1 MRSATLIESERDEV
15 QAIWGQLNAMGKPKA
30 LVLDLSEVGA
40 ADVQL
45 VGGKCASLGE
55 LFRNLVPRGVRAVDG
70 FATTSESYRLLLL
83 TNGLGDRLRELMN
96 GLDHNDIRALNGAGR
111 EARALMLD
119 TPLPAQ
125 VNDAILDA
133 YRRLCKRL
141 GRKPEVAVRSSA
153 TAEDLPDASFAGQ
166 QDTILNVRGETHLIE
181 ACHRCFASLWTDRA
195 ISYRAARGYDHFE
208 VALSIGVQPMV
219 RSDQAC
225 SGVMFTLDTESGFR
239 DVVVINGA
247 WGLGEAIVQGM
258 ATPDEWV
265 VFKPTLQ
272 TGARPIVSR
281 RLGGKEVKMVY
292 GLDGKGTRT
301 RDVVEAQR
309 GRFVLGDYEVLELA
323 RWACL
328 IEDHYSKLAGRSTP
342 MDIEWA
348 KDGQTGELFILQ
360 ARPETVHASNR
371 ENYIETYRLTGEHG
385 PPLVT
390 GIAVGEKV
398 SHGRVHVLADPDHLA
413 EFKAGDVLVT
423 SMTDPAWEPIMK
435 RAAAIVTDR
444 GGRTCHSAIISRELG
459 LPCIVGTGNAT
470 QLLQSGMDVTVSC
483 SEGAHGNIYE
493 GLVEFAVDRR
503 VVGDEQRPRTQVM
516 MNVGDPD
523 HAFAVASLP
532 NDGVG
537 LARLE
542 FIINNHIGIHPMA
555 LVRYPNLENTDVVKE
570 IERRIGE
577 EDPREFFVRRLA
589 EGIAR
594 IAAAF
599 YPKPV
604 IVRMSDFKSNEY
616 AMLIGGQEFE
626 PTEENPMLGFRGASR
641 YYDDRYKEGFEL
653 ECQALQR
660 VRDDMGL
667 VNVLAMIPFCRTVA
681 EAERVVALMA
691 EFGLQQGEHALEI
704 YAMCELPA
712 NVIYADEFLR
722 VFDGYS
728 IGSNDLTQLTL
739 GLDRDSEMVAHLFD
753 ERDGAVERMV
763 TLAIEAAQRAGKKI
777 GICGQAPSDY
787 PEFARFL
794 VEKGITSISLNPD
807 TVLQTTHMILEVET
821 ELASQKTSIKTDSP
835 VRRRAERS
843 SLDIAPAFSGTGVE

>member
-1 MRSATLIESERDEV
+1 MRNNPI
-15 QAIWGQLNAMGKPKA
+15 P
-30 LVLDLSEVGA
+30 LVLDLSEVA
-40 ADVQL
+40 AGDVPL

-55 LFRNLVPRGVRAVDG
+55 LFRALRPNGVRAVDG
-70 FATTSESYRLLLL
+70 FATTCEAYRLLLDSD
-83 TNGLGDRLRELMN
+83 GLGKRLRELMN
-96 GLDHNDIRALNGAGR
+96 GLEHEDLKALNRAGR
-111 EARALMLD
+111 QARALMLD
-119 TPLPAQ
+119 TPLPRE
-125 VNDAILDA
+125 VHDAIIDS
-133 YRRLCKRL
+133 YRRLSDRM
-141 GRKPEVAVRSSA
+141 GRTCEVAVRSSA
-153 TAEDLPDASFAGQ
+153 TAEDLPEASFAGQ
-166 QDTILNVRGETHLIE
+166 QDTLLNVLGEDRLID

-195 ISYRAARGYDHFE
+195 ISYRAARGFDHFD
-208 VALSIGVQPMV
+208 VSLAIGVQPMV

-265 VFKPTLQ
+265 VFKPTLA

-281 RLGGKEVKMVY
+281 QLGTKEVKMVY

-301 RDVVEAQR
+301 RDVVDAQR
-309 GRFVLGDYEVLELA
+309 QRFCLNDYEVLQLA
-323 RWACL
+323 RWACM
-328 IEDHYSKLAGRSTP
+328 IEEHYSALAGRPTP
-342 MDIEWA
+342 MDLEWA
-348 KDGQTGELFILQ
+348 KDGNTGELFILQ
-360 ARPETVHASNR
+360 ARPETVHASNH
-371 ENYIETYRLTGEHG
+371 ENYIEIHKLTGEHSV
-385 PPLVT
+385 PLAT
-390 GIAVGEKV
+390 GIAVGERI
-398 SHGRVHVLADPDHLA
+398 GQGQVHVLADPDHLT
-413 EFKAGDVLVT
+413 EFKEGAVLVT

-435 RAAAIVTDR
+435 KAAAIVTDR
-444 GGRTCHSAIISRELG
+444 GGRTCHSAIVSRELG
-459 LPCIVGTGNAT
+459 LPCIVGTGNST
-470 QLLQSGMDVTVSC
+470 QVLQSGMDITVSC
-483 SEGAHGNIYE
+483 AEGARGNVYE
-493 GLVEFAVDRR
+493 GLIDFTVEKR
-503 VVGDEQRPRTQVM
+503 VVGKGKRPRTQVM

-523 HAFAVASLP
+523 HAFALSALP

-555 LVRYPNLENTDVVKE
+555 LVRYPNLQNPEVVRE

-589 EGIAR
+589 EGIGR

-599 YPKPV
+599 YPNPV

-616 AMLIGGQEFE
+616 AMLIGGHEFE

-641 YYDDRYKEGFEL
+641 YYDERYREGFHL
-653 ECQALQR
+653 ECLALQR
-660 VRDDMGL
+660 VREEMGL
-667 VNVLAMIPFCRTVA
+667 INVKAMIPFCRTVE
-681 EAERVVALMA
+681 EARRVIDLMA
-691 EFGLQQGEHALEI
+691 EFGLKQGEHSLEI

-712 NVIYADEFLR
+712 NVVFADEFLR
-722 VFDGYS
+722 IFDGYS

-753 ERDGAVERMV
+753 ERNGAVEKMV
-763 TLAIEAAQRAGKKI
+763 EMAIDAAHRAGKKI

-807 TVLQTTHMILEVET
+807 TVIQTTRLILDVESEVNT
-821 ELASQKTSIKTDSP
+821 EEELLSAS
-835 VRRRAERS
+835 
-843 SLDIAPAFSGTGVE
+843 

>member
-1 MRSATLIESERDEV
+1 MKNGSR
-15 QAIWGQLNAMGKPKA
+15 P

-40 ADVQL
+40 DDVEV

-55 LFRNLVPRGVRAVDG
+55 LFRTLAPRGVRAVDG
-70 FATTSESYRLLLL
+70 FATTSEAYRMLLAAD
-83 TNGLGDRLRELMN
+83 GLGKRLRELMH
-96 GLDHNDIRALNGAGR
+96 GLDHEDMNALNTAGR

-119 TPLPAQ
+119 TPLPRE
-125 VNDAILDA
+125 VHEAIITG
-133 YRRLCKRL
+133 YRRLSERI
-141 GRKPEVAVRSSA
+141 GRSSEVAVRSSA
-153 TAEDLPDASFAGQ
+153 TAEDLPEASFAGQ
-166 QDTILNVRGETHLIE
+166 QDTILNVRGEDRLIE

-195 ISYRAARGYDHFE
+195 ISYRAARGFDHFE

-258 ATPDEWV
+258 ATPDEWI
-265 VFKPTLQ
+265 VFKPTLA
-272 TGARPIVSR
+272 TGARPIISR
-281 RLGGKEVKMVY
+281 HLGSKEVKMVY
-292 GLDGKGTRT
+292 GLDGKGTRV
-301 RDVVEAQR
+301 REVVDAQR
-309 GRFVLGDYEVLELA
+309 QRFCLSDYEVLQLS
-323 RWACL
+323 RWACT
-328 IEDHYSKLAGRSTP
+328 IEAHYSERAGRATP

-348 KDGQTGELFILQ
+348 KDGHSGELFILQ
-360 ARPETVHASNR
+360 ARPETVHATNR
-371 ENYIETYRLTGEHG
+371 ENYIETYKLTGEHSA
-385 PPLVT
+385 PLVD
-390 GIAVGEKV
+390 GIAVGEKI
-398 SHGRVHVLADPDHLA
+398 GQGDVHVLADPDHLA
-413 EFKAGDVLVT
+413 EFKAGAVLVT

-435 RAAAIVTDR
+435 KAAAIVTDR
-444 GGRTCHSAIISRELG
+444 GGRTCHSAIVSRELG
-459 LPCIVGTGNAT
+459 LPCIVGTANAT
-470 QLLQSGMDVTVSC
+470 QLLQSGMNVTVC
-483 SEGAHGNIYE
+483 CAEGARGSIYE
-493 GLVEFAVDRR
+493 GLIDFAVEKR
-503 VVGDEQRPRTQVM
+503 VVGKEKRPRTQVM

-523 HAFAVASLP
+523 HAFALSALP

-555 LVRYPNLENTDVVKE
+555 LVRYPQLPNPEVVRE
-570 IERRIGE
+570 ISRRIGE
-577 EDPREFFVRRLA
+577 EDPREFFVRRLS
-589 EGIAR
+589 EGIGR

-599 YPKPV
+599 YPNPV

-641 YYDDRYKEGFEL
+641 YYDERYREGFHL
-653 ECQALQR
+653 ECLALQR
-660 VRDDMGL
+660 VREEMGL
-667 VNVLAMIPFCRTVA
+667 INVKAMIPFCRTVE
-681 EAERVVALMA
+681 EAERVIQLMS
-691 EFGLQQGEHALEI
+691 EFGLKQGEHDLEI

-712 NVIYADEFLR
+712 NVVFADEFLR

-753 ERDGAVERMV
+753 ERNGAVEKMV
-763 TLAIEAAQRAGKKI
+763 EMAIDAAHRAGKKI

-807 TVLQTTHMILEVET
+807 TVIQTTHLILEAEAD
-821 ELASQKTSIKTDSP
+821 LAVKT
-835 VRRRAERS
+835 AS
-843 SLDIAPAFSGTGVE
+843 S

>member
-1 MRSATLIESERDEV
+1 MRKDAT
-15 QAIWGQLNAMGKPKA
+15 P

-40 ADVQL
+40 GDVQL

-55 LFRNLVPRGVRAVDG
+55 LFRALAPRGVRAVDG
-70 FATTSESYRLLLL
+70 FATTSEAYRLLLE
-83 TNGLGDRLRELMN
+83 TNGLGKRLRQLMK
-96 GLDHNDIRALNGAGR
+96 GLDYEDLNALNVAGR

-119 TPLPAQ
+119 TPLPPA
-125 VNDAILDA
+125 VHEAIIGA
-133 YRRLCKRL
+133 YRRLSARI
-141 GRKPEVAVRSSA
+141 GRSCEVAVRSSA
-153 TAEDLPDASFAGQ
+153 TAEDLPEASFAGQ
-166 QDTILNVRGETHLIE
+166 QDTMLNVRGEDRLID
-181 ACHRCFASLWTDRA
+181 ACHRCFASIWTDRA
-195 ISYRAARGYDHFE
+195 ISYRAARGFDHFD
-208 VALSIGVQPMV
+208 VSLAIGVQPMV

-258 ATPDEWV
+258 ATPDEWI
-265 VFKPTLQ
+265 VFKPTLA

-281 RLGGKEVKMVY
+281 RLGTKEVRMVY

-309 GRFVLGDYEVLELA
+309 QRFCLSDYEVLQLA
-323 RWACL
+323 RWACM
-328 IEDHYSKLAGRSTP
+328 IEAHYSELAGRPTA
-342 MDIEWA
+342 MDLEWA
-348 KDGQTGELFILQ
+348 KDGHTGELFILQ
-360 ARPETVHASNR
+360 ARPETVHTTNR
-371 ENYIETYRLTGEHG
+371 ESFIETHKITGERSA
-385 PPLVT
+385 PLAT
-390 GIAVGEKV
+390 GIAVGERI
-398 SHGRVHVLADPDHLA
+398 GQGQVHVLSDPDRLA
-413 EFKAGDVLVT
+413 EFKEGAVLVT

-435 RAAAIVTDR
+435 KASAIVTDR
-444 GGRTCHSAIISRELG
+444 GGRTCHSAIVSRELG
-459 LPCIVGTGNAT
+459 LPCVVGTGNAT
-470 QLLQSGMDVTVSC
+470 QVLSSGMDVTVC
-483 SEGAHGNIYE
+483 CAEGPRGSVYE
-493 GLVEFAVDRR
+493 GLIEFAVEKR
-503 VVGDEQRPRTQVM
+503 VVGRAHRTRTKVM

-523 HAFAVASLP
+523 QAFALSALP

-555 LVRYPNLENTDVVKE
+555 LVRYPHLQNSEVVRE

-599 YPKPV
+599 YPNPV

-616 AMLIGGQEFE
+616 AMLVGGQEFE

-641 YYDDRYKEGFEL
+641 YYDERYREGFHL
-653 ECQALQR
+653 ECLALQR
-660 VRDDMGL
+660 VREEMGL
-667 VNVLAMIPFCRTVA
+667 INVKAMIPFCRTVE
-681 EAERVVALMA
+681 EARRVIGLMA
-691 EFGLQQGEHALEI
+691 EFGLKQGEHDLEI

-712 NVIYADEFLR
+712 NVALADEFLR
-722 VFDGYS
+722 IFDGYS

-753 ERDGAVERMV
+753 ERNGAVEKMV
-763 TLAIEAAQRAGKKI
+763 EMAIAAAHRAGKKI

-794 VEKGITSISLNPD
+794 VKKGITSISLNPD
-807 TVLQTTHMILEVET
+807 TVIQTTHFILQVET
-821 ELASQKTSIKTDSP
+821 EEAASDSLLTGPDETALFTRPLALPQIGKESC
-835 VRRRAERS
+835 
-843 SLDIAPAFSGTGVE
+843 